1 MYDLTCA
8 DPAIM
13 YDAGRKKRNSFP
25 AKGRP
30 EFFNIWKK
38 EKHRKYIYV
47 VKKERLDDALL
58 QCLEFR
64 LIICINNWKNILGAG
79 AEKPVQSGKSLYYL
93 LFPGLFYAGAE
104 QETVAMPEMVCYNS
118 ARKNR

>member
-13 YDAGRKKRNSFP
+13 YDAGRKNEIVFL

-79 AEKPVQSGKSLYYL
+79 ARNLYTLYKISMSRSGMIYAIVIEHLIF
-93 LFPGLFYAGAE
+93 FPALPQF
-104 QETVAMPEMVCYNS
+104 
-118 ARKNR
+118 